1 MTYVTVIVVACLFF
15 AVVTVW
21 HRRYGGY
28 LPEPYRSRPCQGFAW
43 RRAFP
48 ASSKD
53 EIKDFLR
60 LFGEHSPIE
69 RLKNFK
75 LPLKTMS
82 WLSIAQSIRASAV
95 STGVSLRCSRQALRR
110 HTRSISLKSGAKRRP
125 LAHSSRHAKPPPAH
139 MVNCTD
145 FILSTKCY
153 YLYI

>member
-48 ASSKD
+48 DSSKD

-60 LFGEHSPIE
+60 LFGGAFAYREAQ
-69 RLKNFK
+69 K
-75 LPLKTMS
+75 LQVAPEDNVL
-82 WLSIAQSIRASAV
+82 AVYRAEYPRVGGIDGCELEMFAASVEKAYKIDFV
-95 STGVSLRCSRQALRR
+95 EIWSEAATFGTLFAACQAASGSRREL
-110 HTRSISLKSGAKRRP
+110 H
-125 LAHSSRHAKPPPAH
+125 
-139 MVNCTD
+139 
-145 FILSTKCY
+145 
-153 YLYI
+153 